1 MNNCPRRF
9 CVREAGPYFCT
20 MNYFS
25 EIESSIQVLFAAINA
40 GFVQDTSVGQQQV
53 GNWYQALSSSDNPA
67 VRLVA
72 QELDALNGH
81 IQRNDVAAMG
91 ASFQKLA
98 DLTSKA
104 ALPLH
109 SFGGVGDKI
118 RELSQ
123 KLNSAGGNLL
133 IIARQRAAGT
143 APVQ

>member
-1 MNNCPRRF
+1 MNF
-9 CVREAGPYFCT
+9 I
-20 MNYFS
+20 S
-25 EIESSIQVLFAAINA
+25 EIETSIQTLFAAINA

-53 GNWYQALSSSDNPA
+53 GNWYQALNGSDIPA

-72 QELDALNGH
+72 AELDVLNGH
-81 IQRNDVAAMG
+81 IQRNDVAGMG

-98 DLTSKA
+98 LLTSQA

-123 KLNSAGGNLL
+123 KLNSAGGNLQ

-143 APVQ
+143 APAH

>member
-1 MNNCPRRF
+1 MNF
-9 CVREAGPYFCT
+9 
-20 MNYFS
+20 FS
-25 EIESSIQVLFAAINA
+25 EIETSIQALFAAINV

-72 QELDALNGH
+72 NELDVLNGH
-81 IQRNDVAAMG
+81 LQRNDVAGMG
-91 ASFQKLA
+91 DSFQKLA
-98 DLTSKA
+98 ILTSQS

-109 SFGGVGDKI
+109 SFGGVGDKL

-123 KLNSAGGNLL
+123 KLNSAGGNLQ

-143 APVQ
+143 APAH

>member
-1 MNNCPRRF
+1 MNL
-9 CVREAGPYFCT
+9 
-20 MNYFS
+20 FS
-25 EIESSIQVLFAAINA
+25 ELESSIQVLYAAINA

-53 GNWYQALSSSDNPA
+53 TNWYRTLSNSDNPA

-72 QELDALNGH
+72 QELDVLNGH
-81 IQRNDVAAMG
+81 IQRNDVGAMG

-104 ALPLH
+104 ALPIH
-109 SFGGVGDKI
+109 SFGGVGDKA

-143 APVQ
+143 APTH

>member
-1 MNNCPRRF
+1 
-9 CVREAGPYFCT
+9 

-53 GNWYQALSSSDNPA
+53 GNWYQALSSSDIPA

-98 DLTSKA
+98 DLSSKA
-104 ALPLH
+104 ALPMH
-109 SFGGVGDKI
+109 SFAGVGDKV

-123 KLNSAGGNLL
+123 KLNSAGGNLQ

-143 APVQ
+143 APTHS